1 MCHTEIISPYSKK
14 HSVVFSLFCLCQ
26 KPMDIFS
33 KIYPIQFQSIG
44 SISKECI
51 VSQTFAYWTIFGK
64 FLNRYRPSKI
74 FPNFFCGQAI
84 ITTYNFCHLFML
96 QCVLNF
102 FCINLLLG
110 ALASFRKTSI
120 VDRCHRHFATQ
131 FTVKMK

>member
-1 MCHTEIISPYSKK
+1 MVFFSILFVSKANEY
-14 HSVVFSLFCLCQ
+14 LFKNL
-26 KPMDIFS
+26 S
-33 KIYPIQFQSIG
+33 N
-44 SISKECI
+44 SISKYYLSAMHI

-64 FLNRYRPSKI
+64 FLNHYRPSKI